1 VGLADGVYSGE
12 GDHVIGVDAL
22 GSEKVQHLEVVGE
35 WHVLEDCDLIGE
47 GHAPIMAA
55 DKHREVDPV
64 VVEEFGCVSVL
75 APLSPGVLG

>member
-1 VGLADGVYSGE
+1 LADGVYSGE
-12 GDHVIGVDAL
+12 SDHVIGVDAL
-22 GSEKVQHLEVVGE
+22 GSEKVHHLEVVGE
-35 WHVLEDCDLIGE
+35 WRELEDCDLVGE
-47 GHAPIMAA
+47 GHAPITVA